1 MSKLCS
7 KLQASEG
14 SPEAVKLAREAAGYM
29 LEATVLYQSDS
40 KWERALE
47 AIQKAAKCVQILPQ
61 HCALSR
67 AVV

>member
-1 MSKLCS
+1 M
-7 KLQASEG
+7 
-14 SPEAVKLAREAAGYM
+14 KLAREAAGYM